1 MLGTQLKEHHLLF
14 IVSFVFTR
22 DRSGEYSSCSL
33 SASARFLER
42 FWVLLPLKKTNWLM
56 CTHSVC
62 QVKKTEW
69 WMHRKICLFSLILSP
84 FLYLWEV
91 LTYMT
96 SVLGLKNDLKTT
108 CFRTNHVFTLSCL
121 SLRQR
126 VWILFQDQF
135 DSPWLSLALD
145 LVSTL
150 TLKVLVLSR
159 PRYTLVSVMTW
170 SWFRWSWLYHSLWG
184 KKV

>member
-121 SLRQR
+121 RQR